1 MKPPHPFAVGAR
13 AYTRMMRR
21 KKNQSV
27 IVCGESGAGKVT
39 PNKSFFL
46 PNKQNKKKNF
56 VFFIQQQQKNKTHG
70 ENFLQV

>member
-27 IVCGESGAGKVT
+27 IVCGESGAGKT
-39 PNKSFFL
+39 EAAKLMLEYIAGISE
-46 PNKQNKKKNF
+46 KQNTAGCNSFNF
-56 VFFIQQQQKNKTHG
+56 FNSMIF
-70 ENFLQV
+70 